1 MMLTTIEAAFV
12 HTEWA
17 VAAAQIAF
25 LGLRCECIRGD
36 LARSRLIVLASP
48 APIQAVAVHN
58 TAALL

>member
-1 MMLTTIEAAFV
+1 MLLTTIEAAFV